1 MIVRIEQRLIVAAQ
15 ARLHGLGEFARDH
28 DFWLR
33 AHERILQ

>member
-1 MIVRIEQRLIVAAQ
+1 MIVGIEQRLIVAAK
-15 ARLHGLGEFARDH
+15 ARLDGLGQFARDH